1 MNSSGVAGVLAIHVD
16 RLGTMSDRLADYDR
30 LKLEEL
36 NYNSYLKIPELI
48 SLQQLR
54 SDPPHHDEMFFI
66 VIHQSFELWFK
77 EMLHEAGLM
86 AECFTKGE
94 VAHSLKVLKRIQG
107 IITCLTQ
114 QIQLLGTLTPEEFAG
129 FREALGTGSGFQSVQ
144 FREMEFMCGQR
155 DPWFFQFFEGRPD
168 ELARL
173 KARFEAPSLYDHFL
187 HAMAREGF
195 AVPEEVL
202 QRDLTQTHMLNH
214 RLVEVFRDLYENP
227 GDKYHWLLTA
237 EAMLDLDT
245 MWSIFRSVHILM
257 VSRTI
262 GGKKGTGGSSGVA
275 FLESRLSLRFFPE
288 LWEVR
293 NVEWH
298 QAT

>member
-1 MNSSGVAGVLAIHVD
+1 MTD
-16 RLGTMSDRLADYDR
+16 RMADYDR

-36 NYNSYLKIPELI
+36 NYNTYLKVPELT
-48 SLQQLR
+48 SLQNLR
-54 SDPPHHDEMFFI
+54 SQPPHHDEMFFI

-86 AECFTKGE
+86 AACFQRGDI
-94 VAHSLKVLKRIQG
+94 AHSLKVLKRIQG
-107 IITCLTQ
+107 IVTCLTQ

-144 FREMEFMCGQR
+144 FREMEFLCGQR
-155 DPWFFQFFEGRPD
+155 DPWFFQFFEGRPQ

-173 KARFEAPSLYDHFL
+173 RARFEAPSLYDHFL
-187 HAMAREGF
+187 QAMAREGF
-195 AVPEEVL
+195 AIPQEVL
-202 QRDLTQTHMLNH
+202 SRDLAETHKLNPE
-214 RLVEVFRDLYENP
+214 LVEVFRGLYENP
-227 GDKYHWLLTA
+227 GTNYHWVLA
-237 EAMLDLDT
+237 CEALLDLDT
-245 MWSIFRSVHILM
+245 MWSTFRAVHILM

-262 GGKKGTGGSSGVA
+262 GGKKGTGGSSGVP
-275 FLESRLSLRFFPE
+275 FLESRLPLRFFPE

-298 QAT
+298 QSGGEQ